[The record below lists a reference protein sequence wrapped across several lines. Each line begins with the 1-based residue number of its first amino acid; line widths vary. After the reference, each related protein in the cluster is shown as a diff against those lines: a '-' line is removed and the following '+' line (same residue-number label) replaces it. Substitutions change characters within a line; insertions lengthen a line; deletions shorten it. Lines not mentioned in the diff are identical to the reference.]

1 MKKLALFATLTFLA
15 TNAYASPFN
24 GAYIGAEGGYE
35 GFSVK
40 GTGIGTNALAGDSA
54 DINFGAEG
62 ANGGLFAGYGKQFG
76 KLYLGIEG
84 EADVGSATSN
94 NNIIL
99 TTGTL
104 TANASHKYDLAASLR
119 PGFMLND
126 STLLYARAGVVSS
139 GFDGNGNNGSITLT
153 GFRTGLGAE
162 TVISSNIT
170 ARVDWAYSS
179 YQSHTFTYPDGTVN
193 LSPDSSTFRVGLAYN
208 F

>member
-1 MKKLALFATLTFLA
+1 MLSGA
-15 TNAYASPFN
+15 AYASPFN

-35 GFSVK
+35 GFNIK
-40 GTGIGTNALAGDSA
+40 GSAVGTNALAGDSGS
-54 DINFGAEG
+54 INFGAEG
-62 ANGGLFAGYGKQFG
+62 VNGGLFAGYGKQFG
-76 KLYLGIEG
+76 KLYLGVEG
-84 EADVGSATSN
+84 EADIGSTTSN

-99 TTGTL
+99 TAGTL

-126 STLLYARAGVVSS
+126 STLIYTRAGIVSS
-139 GFDGNGNNGSITLT
+139 GFNGNGNNGSITLT

-170 ARVDWAYSS
+170 ARFDWAYSA
-179 YQSHTFTYPDGTVN
+179 YQSHTLTYPDGTVS
-193 LSPDSSTFRVGLAYN
+193 LSPDSSTLRIGLAYN